1 MYHTQMAITH
11 SCPVSDSNLSTTV
24 SQIFARRALSSFV
37 RYFTHA
43 LVHYHIFSR
52 APRTCFKFSRAPR
65 TSVLFLFPP
74 RSHTAPK
81 FSRPHAY
88 YFPHFHTYA
97 RSLIKFFRAPHICLH
112 YFFRAP
118 SYVYQIFSAR
128 PHTFIS
134 VLTRAPSYIYQ
145 IFPRAPR
152 TFISVSHA
160 RYFRFIL
167 FHVRALFS
175 LIYFSARPSYSHLIF
190 PRALIHRFKFFARR
204 PYIFQFFIP
213 RAPTVLNFSGARPFS
228 SLKFPAR
235 APAVF
240 KFSGARPP
248 SLKFARPPFPCR
260 VFIFA
265 PPPVS
270 TYSVYSPRVITTLRR
285 PFTLSHPLPPP

>member
-24 SQIFARRALSSFV
+24 SQIFARRAFSSFV

-52 APRTCFKFSRAPR
+52 APRTCFKFPRAPR

-81 FSRPHAY
+81 FSRPHVY
-88 YFPHFHTYA
+88 YFPYFHTYA

-118 SYVYQIFSAR
+118 SYVHQI
-128 PHTFIS
+128 
-134 VLTRAPSYIYQ
+134 
-145 IFPRAPR
+145 
-152 TFISVSHA
+152 
-160 RYFRFIL
+160 
-167 FHVRALFS
+167 
-175 LIYFSARPSYSHLIF
+175 FSARPSYSHLIF

-204 PYIFQFFIP
+204 PYLFQFFIP
-213 RAPTVLNFSGARPFS
+213 RAPTVLNFSGAPPFS

-248 SLKFARPPFPCR
+248 SLKFARPPFPCG

-270 TYSVYSPRVITTLRR
+270 TYSVYSPRVITPLRR